1 MGPLAED
8 AWDLYI
14 VLLLSKFVGEKVKI
28 GRTKT
33 LTILETGEEIESSA
47 GKSSSSKTVKTSIIT
62 EKNRME

>member
-28 GRTKT
+28 GRTNT